1 MNPYNVGV
9 GGFVTTSLYV
19 IILAFMWR
27 ILSAKLASSDKPFS
41 QSLGSA
47 MGSTL

>member
-1 MNPYNVGV
+1 MNPYDVGI
-9 GGFVTTSLYV
+9 GGFVVTSFYV

-27 ILSAKLASSDKPFS
+27 ILSAKFAASEKPM
-41 QSLGSA
+41 LHNIGAA